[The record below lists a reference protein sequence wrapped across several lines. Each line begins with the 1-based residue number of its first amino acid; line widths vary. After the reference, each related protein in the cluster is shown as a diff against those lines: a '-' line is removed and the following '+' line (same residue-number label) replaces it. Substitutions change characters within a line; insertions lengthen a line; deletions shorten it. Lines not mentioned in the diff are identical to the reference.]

1 MRKKVILLF
10 TAIMTTFMAQATT
23 YMQVEQTDG
32 TEVKYDV
39 EKVSRVTYVEGEE
52 EPVPSVVKTDGLL
65 PGKFSISVNKQ
76 ASFAQGNLQYCASSN
91 TYRFAENQYDVI
103 GEGNKNAS
111 SNYAGW
117 IDLLEWTVF
126 NTISNGGGWSTL
138 SADEWNYILKE
149 REGAESLRSQALVNG
164 VKGYMLLPDGCI
176 LPRDLDFFGGAKDFK
191 TNVYSGDEWT
201 RMESLGALFLPYA
214 GSRLG
219 ADIDE
224 VEKTGNYW
232 TSTSDGSVY
241 AQYLYMRSGAGAT
254 MDSGDRIFG
263 FCMRLV
269 KVEMIVEKPNGR
281 LPGRFSVSDSTQ
293 ISFSMGNLQYQ
304 ASTGIWRFAENQY
317 DMIGED
323 NKNISAT
330 YDGWIDLFGW
340 GTSGYHN
347 SEDAYNKN
355 YMPYSTSDATVNETY
370 NTFGYGPST
379 NQASLDLTGTS
390 ANYDWGVYNAI
401 SNGGDK
407 KGQWRVLS
415 KGEWTYLYS
424 GRMNCE
430 NLRTYATVKGVPG
443 FLFFPDDWEEANCV
457 LSVKLGS
464 TDFDSNSFS
473 ALDWQVLEEQGA
485 VFLPAAGIRD
495 VTTVRYVGSFGLY
508 CSSTYSRSRNAYGFD
523 FGGSGVNPSSGGVNP
538 SSDNGRCYGLSV
550 RLVQE

>member
-52 EPVPSVVKTDGLL
+52 EPVPSVVKTDGVL

-214 GSRLG
+214 GFRLG

-232 TSTSDGSVY
+232 TSTSDGSVD
-241 AQYLYMRSGAGAT
+241 AQYLLMRSEAT

-263 FCMRLV
+263 FCMRLA

-355 YMPYSTSDATVNETY
+355 YMPYSTSEATVDATY
-370 NTFGYGPST
+370 NTYGYGPST

-415 KGEWTYLYS
+415 QGEWTYLYS

-430 NLRTYATVKGVPG
+430 NLRTFATVKGVPG
-443 FLFFPDDWEEANCV
+443 FLLFPDDWEEANCV

-485 VFLPAAGIRD
+485 VFLPAAGGRKGTSVSD
-495 VTTVRYVGSFGLY
+495 VGSYGFYWL
-508 CSSTYSRSRNAYGFD
+508 STYDSYDSAYIILF
-523 FGGSGVNPSSGGVNP
+523 NYLGGVGTYNTV
-538 SSDNGRCYGLSV
+538 SRYYGRSV

>member
-52 EPVPSVVKTDGLL
+52 EPVPSVVKTDGVL

-214 GSRLG
+214 GFRLG

-224 VEKTGNYW
+224 VEETGNYW
-232 TSTSDGSVY
+232 TSTSDGSVD
-241 AQYLYMRSGAGAT
+241 AQYLLMRSGAT

-263 FCMRLV
+263 FCMRLA

-355 YMPYSTSDATVNETY
+355 YMPYSTSEATVDATY
-370 NTFGYGPST
+370 NTYGYGPST

-415 KGEWTYLYS
+415 QGEWTYLYS

-430 NLRTYATVKGVPG
+430 NLRTFATVKGVPG
-443 FLFFPDDWEEANCV
+443 FLLFPDDWEEANCV

-485 VFLPAAGIRD
+485 VFLPAAGGRKGTSVSD
-495 VTTVRYVGSFGLY
+495 VGSYGFYWL
-508 CSSTYSRSRNAYGFD
+508 STYDSYDSAYIILF
-523 FGGSGVNPSSGGVNP
+523 NYLGGVGTYNTV
-538 SSDNGRCYGLSV
+538 SRYYGRSV